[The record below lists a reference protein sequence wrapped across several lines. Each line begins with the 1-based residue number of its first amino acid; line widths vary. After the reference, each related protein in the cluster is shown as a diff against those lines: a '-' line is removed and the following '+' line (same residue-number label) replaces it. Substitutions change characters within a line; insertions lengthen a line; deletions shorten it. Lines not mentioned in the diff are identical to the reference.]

1 MSTYIHFLILDHLEL
16 DLVNQIHLQLPE
28 TVPMKIRGL
37 QDQNLLQILLQPIRK
52 KVPKQD
58 VECATKK
65 SILQTLLVAD
75 VARYFVQNIDIQNY
89 MDVHLITEQRVEN
102 NLRKQTQWSFCPNCL
117 KYNDNQIM
125 LLQEAKVKN

>member
-1 MSTYIHFLILDHLEL
+1 MFSPYSA
-16 DLVNQIHLQLPE
+16 
-28 TVPMKIRGL
+28 KIRASDKDL
-37 QDQNLLQILLQPIRK
+37 PVQPIRK

-75 VARYFVQNIDIQNY
+75 VARYSVQNIDIQNY

-117 KYNDNQIM
+117 KYNQGM
-125 LLQEAKVKN
+125 R

>member
-1 MSTYIHFLILDHLEL
+1 MKKKNQISIVISTNIHILILGHLEL
-16 DLVNQIHLQLPE
+16 DQVNQIHLQLPE

-37 QDQNLLQILLQPIRK
+37 QDQNLWQILLQPIKR

-65 SILQTLLVAD
+65 STLQTLLDAD
-75 VARYFVQNIDIQNY
+75 VARYSVQNIDIQNY

-102 NLRKQTQWSFCPNCL
+102 NLRKQTQ
-117 KYNDNQIM
+117 
-125 LLQEAKVKN
+125 